1 MLFWV
6 CPACCGKYETHVCF
20 KHTVY
25 TFAFVNLSLSV
36 SVRQRLTR
44 ALPLRVVLSCRLI
57 NRLRDTITTFLE
69 ANGRG
74 YWETSEENIEL
85 LQDLY
90 QEVEDKIE
98 GV

>member
-1 MLFWV
+1 MAPLVEKFTPESRATIARV
-6 CPACCGKYETHVCF
+6 F
-20 KHTVY
+20 
-25 TFAFVNLSLSV
+25 LSIPSSL
-36 SVRQRLTR
+36 LT
-44 ALPLRVVLSCRLI
+44 AYNIVLCYS
-57 NRLRDTITTFLE
+57 RDTITTFLE

-74 YWETSEENIEL
+74 YWDTSEENIEL

>member
-1 MLFWV
+1 ML
-6 CPACCGKYETHVCF
+6 
-20 KHTVY
+20 
-25 TFAFVNLSLSV
+25 
-36 SVRQRLTR
+36 
-44 ALPLRVVLSCRLI
+44 VLSNHACLESSSRCCLGA
-57 NRLRDTITTFLE
+57 RDTVTTFLE

-85 LQDLY
+85 LQELY

>member
-1 MLFWV
+1 MRLF
-6 CPACCGKYETHVCF
+6 GF
-20 KHTVY
+20 TVPRLSLHLIVRGPHSKRFS
-25 TFAFVNLSLSV
+25 TVVSQNDTNLSRS
-36 SVRQRLTR
+36 RLYT
-44 ALPLRVVLSCRLI
+44 LVHDG
-57 NRLRDTITTFLE
+57 RDTVTTFLE

-74 YWETSEENIEL
+74 YWETTEENIEL